1 MKDKRVSKDI
11 KGRLMGEIENRLM
24 LNELL
29 EMFFLWSILK
39 IIAQKHLSVFFSS
52 FTHTGT

>member
-39 IIAQKHLSVFFSS
+39 IIAQKLLSVFFSS